1 MEQIDRL
8 TEELLQAI
16 LDSSIYREY
25 AEQEERLSSDPELL
39 VRVNRFRAD
48 NFLMQQENPLDL
60 LAVSEIIAERSSE
73 LRKIPEANAYLEAEL
88 AMNKLMQR
96 ICCRLF
102 EGIDYNVPEE
112 IN

>member
-48 NFLMQQENPLDL
+48 NFLMQQENPADL
-60 LAVSEIIAERSSE
+60 YTVSEIMEQRSSE
-73 LRKIPEANAYLEAEL
+73 LRKVPEANAYLEAEL
-88 AMNKLMQR
+88 AVNKMMQR
-96 ICCRLF
+96 ICGTLF
-102 EGIDYNVPEE
+102 AGISYSVPDDV
-112 IN
+112 